1 MSWPAVIVLA
11 VVASCAVVLVARYF
25 LVNRKTQAAAS
36 AARPDPPVTLS
47 QPDVHPELDEALTQT
62 DSWIWR

>member
-25 LVNRKTQAAAS
+25 LVNRKAKAAAS
-36 AARPDPPVTLS
+36 AARRDPSVTYRS
-47 QPDVHPELDEALTQT
+47 PISSPNWT
-62 DSWIWR
+62 RR

>member
-11 VVASCAVVLVARYF
+11 VVASCAVVVVARYF
-25 LVNRKTQAAAS
+25 LVNKKTQAAVG
-36 AARPDPPVTLS
+36 AARLDPPVTLPQS
-47 QPDVHPELDEALTQT
+47 DVQPELDEALTQT